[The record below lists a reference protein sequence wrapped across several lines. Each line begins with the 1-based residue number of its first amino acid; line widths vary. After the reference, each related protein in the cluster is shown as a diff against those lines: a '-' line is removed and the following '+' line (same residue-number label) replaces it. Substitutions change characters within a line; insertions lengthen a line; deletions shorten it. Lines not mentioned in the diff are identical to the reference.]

1 MQVKLVDA
9 GFIWTEPHS
18 RRLKTKL
25 TVQSEVF
32 NGAIL
37 QQTFVVEYVVETHMC
52 PDCSRAA
59 ANPNTWT
66 AVVQVNFQPAVPQ
79 ATSVLQL
86 ISYFVHHTP
95 QDHNVGADLWST
107 VSHLAQCCVFNV
119 CSLHIVMHGV
129 QQARHAWLP
138 GVLVCGR
145 DSPSARVCA
154 KYELLMMQVRQ
165 HTEHKRTFMFLEQVI
180 LKYNAASTCINIKD
194 IHEVGVCLACS
205 ANDNTQHGLPNR
217 VQLASKLCVI
227 VIAALS

>member
-66 AVVQVNFQPAVPQ
+66 AVVQVSFQSVMAHAVLVQ
-79 ATSVLQL
+79 QFILHLVLCGL
-86 ISYFVHHTP
+86 CSLLTNI
-95 QDHNVGADLWST
+95 
-107 VSHLAQCCVFNV
+107 CCWCYGQWLRILLNGV
-119 CSLHIVMHGV
+119 CSMYIGCTSLCMVSLMHGV
-129 QQARHAWLP
+129 LNASCAASKARLP
-138 GVLVCGR
+138 GVSVWW
-145 DSPSARVCA
+145 
-154 KYELLMMQVRQ
+154 
-165 HTEHKRTFMFLEQVI
+165 
-180 LKYNAASTCINIKD
+180 
-194 IHEVGVCLACS
+194 
-205 ANDNTQHGLPNR
+205 HGLNT
-217 VQLASKLCVI
+217 C
-227 VIAALS
+227 

>member
-66 AVVQVNFQPAVPQ
+66 AVVQV
-79 ATSVLQL
+79 SLQRRLCLSSNSFYTLCTL
-86 ISYFVHHTP
+86 IHVTHTI
-95 QDHNVGADLWST
+95 QILLVLWST
-107 VSHLAQCCVFNV
+107 ASYLA
-119 CSLHIVMHGV
+119 
-129 QQARHAWLP
+129 
-138 GVLVCGR
+138 
-145 DSPSARVCA
+145 
-154 KYELLMMQVRQ
+154 E
-165 HTEHKRTFMFLEQVI
+165 
-180 LKYNAASTCINIKD
+180 
-194 IHEVGVCLACS
+194 
-205 ANDNTQHGLPNR
+205 
-217 VQLASKLCVI
+217 
-227 VIAALS
+227 